1 MRQLFASKRAN
12 SAALL
17 LGIGPMGQA
26 VHKILGGSIEES
38 ASVIFAITLEHP
50 EFGAQQVADA
60 VRSKIRRDNGSHIL
74 SGRSNNKRIARLATG
89 APVVSG
95 VARGVARGV
104 EIEEI
109 DYSSDPNAILSCRDM
124 LEFCDTQKGEDI
136 IKRAAAIQ
144 GRIDELCTQAADE
157 LAEKSGVRRRQA
169 FYIKKG
175 EMERLQFEIE
185 GLRQHFL
192 WAMENG
198 ITKISGQE
206 IAAHMSISRAIQAE
220 FEFI

>member
-1 MRQLFASKRAN
+1 METKSRIFE
-12 SAALL
+12 ALS
-17 LGIGPMGQA
+17 PAGQA
-26 VHKILGGSIEES
+26 VHKILGGNIEES
-38 ASVIFAITLEHP
+38 AAVILTIISEHP
-50 EFGAQQVADA
+50 EFTPTRAATT
-60 VRSKIRRDNGSHIL
+60 VRSQLRRENGAHIYN
-74 SGRSNNKRIARLATG
+74 GRAGGKRVARLADG
-89 APVVSG
+89 HIISG
-95 VARGVARGV
+95 DNKNGDV